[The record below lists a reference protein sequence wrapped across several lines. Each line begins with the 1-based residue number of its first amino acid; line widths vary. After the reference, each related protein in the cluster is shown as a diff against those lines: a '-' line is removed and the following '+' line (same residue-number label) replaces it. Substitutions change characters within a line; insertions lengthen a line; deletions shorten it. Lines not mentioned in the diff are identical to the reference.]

1 MSKILVSGASGHLG
15 RLVIQNLLESGK
27 VAPADIVAGS
37 RDTTKL
43 ADLAAKGV
51 ETRRVDFDDA
61 NLAAAFSGIDRLLV
75 ISTDV
80 LDRPGHRIGQHRAAV
95 AAAKAAGVGRIYYTS
110 MINPET
116 SLVSFAPD
124 HAGTEQAIRESGL
137 AYTIFRNAWYMENLF
152 MSLPHAL
159 ASGSWYTS
167 AGKGRNA
174 HAARADIAGAIAG
187 ALVSEASANAV
198 YNLTGPATLTTDE
211 IAALMREVTGKP
223 LAVVHLTDEQLA
235 GGMKAAG
242 VPEPFI
248 PVLVSFEANTR
259 ESGFDVA
266 TKDIETLSGKAPQ
279 DLKSFLVTNKAA
291 LLG

>member
-15 RLVIQNLLESGK
+15 RLVLQNLLDTGK
-27 VAPADIVAGS
+27 VAPSDIVAGS
-37 RDTTKL
+37 RDTAKL
-43 ADLAAKGV
+43 ADLAAKGI

-61 NLAAAFSGIDRLLV
+61 NLAAAFSGIDRLLI

-124 HAGTEQAIRESGL
+124 HAGTEQAIRDSGL

-152 MSLPHAL
+152 MSLPQAL

-174 HAARADIAGAIAG
+174 HAARADIARAMAG
-187 ALVSEASANAV
+187 ALVSEASGNAV
-198 YNLTGPATLTTDE
+198 YNLTGPTAFTTDE
-211 IAALMREVTGKP
+211 IAALVREATGKP
-223 LAVVHLTDEQLA
+223 LAVVNLTDEQLA

-248 PVLVSFEANTR
+248 PTFVSFDTNIR
-259 ESGFDVA
+259 EGGFDVA
-266 TKDIETLSGKAPQ
+266 TNDIEMLSGRAPQ
-279 DLKSFLVTNKAA
+279 DLKSFLTANKA

>member
-15 RLVIQNLLESGK
+15 RLVIQNLLESDK
-27 VAPADIVAGS
+27 VAPSDIVAGS
-37 RDTTKL
+37 RDTAKL

-95 AAAKAAGVGRIYYTS
+95 AAAKDAGVGRIYYTS
-110 MINPET
+110 IINPET

-152 MSLPHAL
+152 MSLPQAL

-167 AGKGRNA
+167 AGQGRNA
-174 HAARADIAGAIAG
+174 HAARGDIARAIAG
-187 ALVSEASANAV
+187 ALVSEGSTNAV
-198 YNLTGPATLTTDE
+198 YNLTGPVALTTDE
-211 IAALMREVTGKP
+211 IAALTHEVTGKP

-248 PVLVSFEANTR
+248 PVFVSFDANTR
-259 ESGFDVA
+259 EGGFDIA
-266 TKDIETLSGKAPQ
+266 TKEIENLSGRAPQ
-279 DLKSFLVTNKAA
+279 DLKSFLEMNKAA

>member
-61 NLAAAFSGIDRLLV
+61 NLAAAFSGIDRLLA

-110 MINPET
+110 IINPET

-137 AYTIFRNAWYMENLF
+137 TYTIFRNAWYMENLF
-152 MSLPHAL
+152 MSLPQAL

-174 HAARADIAGAIAG
+174 HAARADIARAIAG
-187 ALVSEASANAV
+187 ALVSEASGNAV
-198 YNLTGPATLTTDE
+198 YNLTGPAALTTDE
-211 IAALMREVTGKP
+211 IAGLVSEATGKP
-223 LAVVHLTDEQLA
+223 LAVIHLTDEQLA

-248 PVLVSFEANTR
+248 PTFVSFDANTR
-259 ESGFDVA
+259 EGGFDVA
-266 TKDIETLSGKAPQ
+266 TTDIESLSGKVPQ
-279 DLKSFLVTNKAA
+279 DLRSFLTVNKTA

>member
-15 RLVIQNLLESGK
+15 RLVIQNLLDTGK

-37 RDTTKL
+37 RDTAKL
-43 ADLAAKGV
+43 ADLAAKGI

-61 NLAAAFSGIDRLLV
+61 NLAAAFAGIDRLLI

-80 LDRPGHRIGQHRAAV
+80 LDRPGHRVNQHRAAV

-110 MINPET
+110 MINPDT

-124 HAGTEQAIRESGL
+124 HAGTEQAIRDSGL

-152 MSLPHAL
+152 MSLPQAL

-167 AGKGRNA
+167 SGNGRNA
-174 HAARADIAGAIAG
+174 HAARADIARAIAG
-187 ALVSEASANAV
+187 ALVSEASGNAV
-198 YNLTGPATLTTDE
+198 YNLTGPTALTTDE
-211 IAALMREVTGKP
+211 IAALVREATGKP
-223 LAVVHLTDEQLA
+223 LAVVNLTDEQLA

-248 PVLVSFEANTR
+248 PTFVSFDTNIR
-259 ESGFDVA
+259 EGGFDVA
-266 TKDIETLSGKAPQ
+266 TRDIEMLSGRAPQ
-279 DLKSFLVTNKAA
+279 DLKSFLTANKA

>member
-15 RLVIQNLLESGK
+15 RLVIQNLLESDK
-27 VAPADIVAGS
+27 VAPSDIVAGS
-37 RDTTKL
+37 RDTAKL

-95 AAAKAAGVGRIYYTS
+95 AAAKDAGVGRIYYTS
-110 MINPET
+110 IINPET

-152 MSLPHAL
+152 MSLPQAL

-167 AGKGRNA
+167 AGQGRNA
-174 HAARADIAGAIAG
+174 HAARGDIARAIAG
-187 ALVSEASANAV
+187 ALVAPETGNTV
-198 YNLTGPATLTTDE
+198 YNLTGPVALTTDE
-211 IAALMREVTGKP
+211 IAALAHEVTGKP

-248 PVLVSFEANTR
+248 PVFVSFDANTR
-259 ESGFDVA
+259 EGGFDIA
-266 TKDIETLSGKAPQ
+266 TKEIENLSGRAPQ
-279 DLKSFLVTNKAA
+279 DLKSFLEMNKAA

>member
-15 RLVIQNLLESGK
+15 RLVIQNLLDTGK

-37 RDTTKL
+37 RDTAKL

-61 NLAAAFSGIDRLLV
+61 NLAAAFTGIDRLLI

-80 LDRPGHRIGQHRAAV
+80 LDRPGHRINQHRAAV

-110 MINPET
+110 MINPDT
-116 SLVSFAPD
+116 SHVSFAPD
-124 HAGTEQAIRESGL
+124 HAGTEQAIRDSGL

-152 MSLPHAL
+152 MSLPQAL

-167 AGKGRNA
+167 SGNGRNA
-174 HAARADIAGAIAG
+174 HAARADTARAIAG
-187 ALVSEASANAV
+187 ALVSEASGNAV
-198 YNLTGPATLTTDE
+198 YNLTGPTAFTTDE
-211 IAALMREVTGKP
+211 IAALVREATGKP
-223 LAVVHLTDEQLA
+223 LAVVNLTDEQLA

-248 PVLVSFEANTR
+248 PTFVSFDTNIR
-259 ESGFDVA
+259 EGGFDVA
-266 TKDIETLSGKAPQ
+266 TRDIEMLSGKAPQ
-279 DLKSFLVTNKAA
+279 DLKGFLTANKA

>member
-15 RLVIQNLLESGK
+15 RLVIQNLLDTGK

-37 RDTTKL
+37 RDTAKL
-43 ADLAAKGV
+43 ADLAAKGI

-61 NLAAAFSGIDRLLV
+61 NLAAAFAGIDRLLI

-80 LDRPGHRIGQHRAAV
+80 LDRPGHRVNQHRAAV

-110 MINPET
+110 MINPDT

-124 HAGTEQAIRESGL
+124 HAGTEQAIRDSGL

-152 MSLPHAL
+152 MSLPQAL

-167 AGKGRNA
+167 SGNGRNA
-174 HAARADIAGAIAG
+174 HAARADIARAIAG
-187 ALVSEASANAV
+187 ALVSEASGNAV
-198 YNLTGPATLTTDE
+198 YNLTGPTALTTDE
-211 IAALMREVTGKP
+211 IAALVREATGKP
-223 LAVVHLTDEQLA
+223 LAVVNLTDEQLA

-248 PVLVSFEANTR
+248 PTFVSFDTNIR
-259 ESGFDVA
+259 EGGFDVA
-266 TKDIETLSGKAPQ
+266 TKDIEMLSGRTPQ
-279 DLKSFLVTNKAA
+279 DLKSFLTANKA

>member
-15 RLVIQNLLESGK
+15 RLVIQSLLESGK

-37 RDTTKL
+37 RDTAKL

-61 NLAAAFSGIDRLLV
+61 NLAAAFAGIDRLLI
-75 ISTDV
+75 ISTDT
-80 LDRPGHRIGQHRAAV
+80 LDRPGHRLSQHRAAV
-95 AAAKAAGVGRIYYTS
+95 AAAKAAGVGRISYTS

-124 HAGTEQAIRESGL
+124 HAGTEQAIRDSGL

-152 MSLPHAL
+152 MSLPQAL

-174 HAARADIAGAIAG
+174 HAARADIARAIAG
-187 ALVSEASANAV
+187 ALVSEASGNAV
-198 YNLTGPATLTTDE
+198 YNLTGPTALSTDE
-211 IAALMREVTGKP
+211 IATLAREAAGKP
-223 LAVVHLTDEQLA
+223 LAVVNLTDEQLA
-235 GGMKAAG
+235 GGMKAAD

-248 PVLVSFEANTR
+248 PTFVSFDTNIR
-259 ESGFDVA
+259 EGGFDVA
-266 TKDIETLSGKAPQ
+266 TKDIEMLSGRAPQ
-279 DLKSFLVTNKAA
+279 DLKSFLTANKA

>member
-15 RLVIQNLLESGK
+15 RLVIQSLLESGK

-37 RDTTKL
+37 RDTAKL

-61 NLAAAFSGIDRLLV
+61 NLAAAFAGIERLLI
-75 ISTDV
+75 ISTDT
-80 LDRPGHRIGQHRAAV
+80 LDRPGHRLSQHRAAV
-95 AAAKAAGVGRIYYTS
+95 AAAKAAGVGRISYTS

-124 HAGTEQAIRESGL
+124 HAGTEQAIRDSGL

-152 MSLPHAL
+152 MSLPQAL

-174 HAARADIAGAIAG
+174 HAARGDIARAIAG
-187 ALVSEASANAV
+187 ALVSEASGNAV
-198 YNLTGPATLTTDE
+198 YNLTGPAALSTDE
-211 IAALMREVTGKP
+211 IAALVREATGKP
-223 LAVVHLTDEQLA
+223 LAVVNLTDEQLA

-248 PVLVSFEANTR
+248 PTFVSFDANTR
-259 ESGFDVA
+259 EGGFDVA
-266 TKDIETLSGKAPQ
+266 TRDIEKLSGRAPQ
-279 DLKSFLVTNKAA
+279 DLESFLTANKAA

>member
-27 VAPADIVAGS
+27 VAPTDIVAGS

-198 YNLTGPATLTTDE
+198 YNLTGPAALTTDE
-211 IAALMREVTGKP
+211 IAALVREVTGKS

-242 VPEPFI
+242 VPEPFV
-248 PVLVSFEANTR
+248 PVLVSFDANAR
-259 ESGFDVA
+259 EGGFDVA
-266 TKDIETLSGKAPQ
+266 TKDIETLSGKASQ
-279 DLKSFLVTNKAA
+279 DLKSFLVTNKTA
-291 LLG
+291 LIG

>member
-15 RLVIQNLLESGK
+15 RLVIQSLLESGK

-37 RDTTKL
+37 RDTAKL

-61 NLAAAFSGIDRLLV
+61 NLAAAFAGIDRLLI
-75 ISTDV
+75 ISTDT
-80 LDRPGHRIGQHRAAV
+80 LDRPGHRLSQHRAAV
-95 AAAKAAGVGRIYYTS
+95 AAAKAAGVGRISYTS

-124 HAGTEQAIRESGL
+124 HAGTEQAIRDSGL

-152 MSLPHAL
+152 MSLPQAL

-174 HAARADIAGAIAG
+174 HAARADIARAIAG
-187 ALVSEASANAV
+187 ALVSEASGNAV
-198 YNLTGPATLTTDE
+198 YNLTGPAALSTDE
-211 IAALMREVTGKP
+211 IAALVREATGKP
-223 LAVVHLTDEQLA
+223 LAVVNLTDEQLA

-248 PVLVSFEANTR
+248 PTFVSFDANTR
-259 ESGFDVA
+259 EGGFDVA
-266 TKDIETLSGKAPQ
+266 TRDIEKLSGRAPE
-279 DLKSFLVTNKAA
+279 DLESFLTANKAA

>member
-15 RLVIQNLLESGK
+15 RLVIQNLLDTGK

-37 RDTTKL
+37 RDTAKL

-61 NLAAAFSGIDRLLV
+61 DLAAAFAGIDRLLI

-124 HAGTEQAIRESGL
+124 HAGTEQAIRDSGL

-152 MSLPHAL
+152 MSLPQAL

-198 YNLTGPATLTTDE
+198 YNLTGPTAFTTDE
-211 IAALMREVTGKP
+211 IAALVREATGKP
-223 LAVVHLTDEQLA
+223 LAVVNLTDEQLA

-242 VPEPFI
+242 VPELFI
-248 PVLVSFEANTR
+248 PTFVSFDTNVR
-259 ESGFDVA
+259 EGGFDVA
-266 TKDIETLSGKAPQ
+266 TKDIEMLSGRAPQ
-279 DLKSFLVTNKAA
+279 DLKSFLTANKA